1 MKCDV
6 CKNDL
11 CSCHIKKKIINI
23 KHNFANKD
31 RLVNLFIN
39 SQNHTKL
46 KPIPNNSLIIGP
58 KPIIQLPKNTSNIKN
73 KHKRNH
79 AHNFDVKDTINNYS
93 TINRVETKSVNRTP
107 REFIIRDKS
116 IVHTPKNNYIEPIIH
131 NLKTKSITPR
141 YKGNILLNKFIQ
153 YSEKILNI
161 IRVNNFNT
169 NPLQLYS
176 NHKIFKNNPFNLQ
189 TLLYYNKSLKSEIN
203 TLFKNENLITFGFEY
218 EFAGFN
224 KQQFLSMNKEAQYLC
239 ATGHNEIM
247 KDSTNFINEWKIETD
262 AQKELELVSPILCLY
277 TSNKYDFTQKIIA
290 AFTFLEFYTKE
301 ILDIAK
307 DSKNLNIFSKEI
319 NKKYN
324 INIEKIESEH
334 NETGLLNLIN
344 TNYQI
349 EHKYQGQIN
358 NKIRGSHLNIGIT
371 FDYLINNLLEKD
383 SNFSFFITI
392 CKKNG
397 QNTTPNTKDWFYINS
412 NLISQKLSIIYT
424 SLRFIL
430 NKYLKGVNINT
441 TICSALLTLKII
453 EITSYI
459 EKLLYNYL
467 HHIERDSNLQEIY
480 KKSHRRLTSIKSNSF
495 DKFWIKTGLE
505 GIIAC
510 ICLYVPANY
519 RSRLCTE
526 IQTTIESHKD
536 NILEYLME
544 QICKT
549 YNIDKSSSHIN
560 KCSKLFFP
568 LDKYISCI
576 MNRMLS
582 NIGRIKGLT
591 INSHKEEEIIYE
603 INNTLKS
610 AIELRISTVAND
622 IFTFNNLDI
631 GKNLYSSP
639 EKIITDISKYN
650 NLAFK
655 KMDEKYKSDFKQY
668 IEKSKNISELIEAY
682 DIAGLTGARNETYLP
697 IRMMQ
702 NNIPEVVIEFR
713 NPSHNIEFFIKKI
726 QQLNTTK
733 KSKEKRKHY
742 AKTPESRL

>member
-1 MKCDV
+1 MKCII
-6 CKNDL
+6 CGNDP

-23 KHNFANKD
+23 KRNFIKKD
-31 RLVNLFIN
+31 YLTNSFI
-39 SQNHTKL
+39 SSRKQTKL
-46 KPIPNNSLIIGP
+46 NPIINKGILDNSLIIKT
-58 KPIIQLPKNTSNIKN
+58 KPILELPKN

-93 TINRVETKSVNRTP
+93 TINRIETKSVNRTP

-116 IVHTPKNNYIEPIIH
+116 IVHTPKKNYIEPIIH

-141 YKGNILLNKFIQ
+141 HKGNILLNKFIQ
-153 YSEKILNI
+153 YSDEILNT

-169 NPLQLYS
+169 NSLQLYS
-176 NHKIFKNNPFNLQ
+176 NHKTFKNNPFNLQ

-203 TLFKNENLITFGFEY
+203 TLFKNQNLITFGFEY

-224 KQQFLSMNKEAQYLC
+224 KQQFLSMNKEARDLC

-247 KDSTNFINEWKIETD
+247 KDSTSFINEWKIETD

-301 ILDIAK
+301 ILDIANA
-307 DSKNLNIFSKEI
+307 SGNLNIFSKKI
-319 NKKYN
+319 NEKYN
-324 INIEKIESEH
+324 INIEKIGSEH
-334 NETGLLNLIN
+334 NETGLLNLIK
-344 TNYQI
+344 TNYEI

-371 FDYLINNLLEKD
+371 FDYLINNLLKED
-383 SNFSFFITI
+383 NNFSFFRSIY
-392 CKKNG
+392 KKN
-397 QNTTPNTKDWFYINS
+397 THDKTPSTKNWFYIDDK
-412 NLISQKLSIIYT
+412 LILQKLYVIYT
-424 SLRFIL
+424 SLRSTL
-430 NKYLKGVNINT
+430 DKYLKGVNINT
-441 TICSALLTLKII
+441 EICSALLTLKII

-467 HHIERDSNLQEIY
+467 HHIERDSNLQAIY
-480 KKSHRRLTSIKSNSF
+480 KKSHHRLTSIKSNSF

-510 ICLYVPANY
+510 ICLYIPANY
-519 RSRLCTE
+519 RTKLCTDIYE
-526 IQTTIESHKD
+526 TISLHRD
-536 NILEYLME
+536 NISKFLME
-544 QICKT
+544 IICKT

-568 LDKYISCI
+568 FDKYIASI
-576 MNRMLS
+576 INRTLL
-582 NIGRIKGLT
+582 NIEQVREVT
-591 INSHKEEEIIYE
+591 IRNHMEEEIICKV
-603 INNTLKS
+603 NANLKP
-610 AIELRISTVAND
+610 AIELRTSTVNND
-622 IFTFNNLDI
+622 IFIVNESLE
-631 GKNLYSSP
+631 KNFHANF
-639 EKIITDISKYN
+639 KKHIDDISKHN

-655 KMDEKYKSDFKQY
+655 KNDENYKSDFKQY
-668 IEKSKNISELIEAY
+668 IEKSKSISKLIEAY

-697 IRMMQ
+697 IRMVQ

-713 NPSHNIEFFIKKI
+713 NPTDNLEFFIKKI
-726 QQLNTTK
+726 QKLNTIK
-733 KSKEKRKHY
+733 KSKEKRKYY